1 MTISNYVSPPLIVGA
16 SLAAEPLRAWF
27 PEGKDDPQVALLNVH
42 PEKGEYLDSP
52 YSTLIHLYGYA
63 KAALTGSSP
72 TEVSDQKKINLR

>member
-1 MTISNYVSPPLIVGA
+1 MIRKSRFSTCT
-16 SLAAEPLRAWF
+16 
-27 PEGKDDPQVALLNVH
+27 
-42 PEKGEYLDSP
+42 PEKGEYWDSP